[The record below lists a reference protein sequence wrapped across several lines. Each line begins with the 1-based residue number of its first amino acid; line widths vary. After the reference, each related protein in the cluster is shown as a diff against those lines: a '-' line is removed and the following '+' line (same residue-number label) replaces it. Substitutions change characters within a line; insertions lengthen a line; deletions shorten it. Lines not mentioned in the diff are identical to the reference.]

1 MRRGRFHCAIQW
13 IGFVSTSRLGVSSLF
28 AEKSFHLDVRVS
40 LLALL
45 VLRMSQYML
54 FLETGENLIQQR
66 QKMQLPLHLDEYGSC
81 KV

>member
-1 MRRGRFHCAIQW
+1 
-13 IGFVSTSRLGVSSLF
+13 
-28 AEKSFHLDVRVS
+28 VRVS

-66 QKMQLPLHLDEYGSC
+66 QKMQLPLHLDENGSC